1 MATVFRV
8 FQLKV
13 CAEELIEYFPGFLS
27 RPLSIGFGLFDTDNL
42 TAFGAFSEE
51 MTGAIHFVL
60 GAKPT
65 HVGQFWFLHAAV
77 SPLRNARLRLGC
89 RERKCVAHTAAC
101 TREER
106 HFAMWWF
113 RFPTL
118 ARF

>member
-65 HVGQFWFLHAAV
+65 HVGQFWLFHAR
-77 SPLRNARLRLGC
+77 SFPLAEC
-89 RERKCVAHTAAC
+89 P
-101 TREER
+101 
-106 HFAMWWF
+106 FA
-113 RFPTL
+113 
-118 ARF
+118 